1 MKNKKIELKDVKIMA
16 EDYDS
21 HFAKFLAQT
30 PKRIA
35 AFKKRVIKEYNETKD
50 LQIFLEH
57 LKVIAI
63 AEKKT
68 AMLSEKTKMKRPNI
82 YRILS
87 KNSNPS
93 FTNLTAIAHNLGF
106 DFVVKSIVKRPIV

>member
-1 MKNKKIELKDVKIMA
+1 MKNRNIELADVKIME

-21 HFAKFLAQT
+21 HFAKFLAEN
-30 PKRIA
+30 PKRIT
-35 AFKKRVIKEYNETKD
+35 AFKKRVIKEYNATKD
-50 LQIFLEH
+50 LQAFLEH

-68 AMLSEKTKMKRPNI
+68 KLISEKVKMKRPNI

-87 KNSNPS
+87 KKSNPS
-93 FTNLTAIAHNLGF
+93 FNNLSAIAHNLGF
-106 DFVVKSIVKRPIV
+106 DFILKSA

>member
-1 MKNKKIELKDVKIMA
+1 MKTGNIDLKNVKIMR

-21 HFAKFLAQT
+21 HFARFLIEK
-30 PKRIA
+30 PNRIA
-35 AFKKRVIKEYNETKD
+35 AFKKRIVKEYNATKD
-50 LQIFLEH
+50 LSAFLQH

-68 AMLSEKTKMKRPNI
+68 VLLSQKTKMKRPNI

-87 KNSNPS
+87 KGSNPS
-93 FTNLTAIAHNLGF
+93 FNNINAIAHNLGF
-106 DFVVKSIVKRPIV
+106 DFILKSI